1 VVPRLF
7 LALAILFARLPAQ
20 AATGD
25 TALHLTSA
33 EVLAV
38 EGKGFSPPPYSQ
50 TSDTLQGQWTP
61 VTLPHIMPSHLA
73 SAGGGGPPLTVA
85 TWYRARVEGA
95 PPGENSQHQ
104 YLYVPRW
111 KTDGQI
117 AIYGDGRLLYQ
128 SHANLMWNG
137 SNHPLWVPLDGTTG
151 TRIPREILIRI
162 ERLRATGGA
171 LSSLWVGGQDELG
184 WRYRTREWLQAQLP
198 FMSSTA
204 FLAVGCFSLLVWC
217 MRRRETLYLLFFA
230 VSAIS
235 FLRTMHYYAGQ
246 ERLPVSDE
254 WFGWVTVNSVFWL
267 LAAVHLFLE
276 RLHRQP
282 RPWLTRTLLATSLAV
297 GLATLPVSEAM
308 PNATVFAPV
317 IYGLILVLSLGTLTL
332 NTRSA
337 LRARSVEAML
347 LAGWSLFSLVLGLC
361 DWLLQNNLVDVEWGF
376 PSSYANVGAFV
387 LYMFIMFRRYVGAIA
402 GMEELN
408 ASLEARLQAR
418 EAELSASHERLRRA
432 EHHQT
437 LAQERQRMMQDMH
450 DGLGSSL
457 RSALWAVERG
467 KIGEPGAVAEVLK
480 SCIDDLKLAIDSME
494 PVESD
499 LLLLLA
505 TLRYRLG
512 SRLETT
518 GLELSW
524 EISDV
529 PPLPW
534 LDPRSSLHIL
544 RILQEVFTN
553 IIKHTQ
559 ASHVSLTT
567 AVEHDCVV
575 VGIRDNGC
583 GFDVEAALR
592 GGGHGLSNQVRRAQA
607 IGCTL
612 AWKSDADGTL
622 VSLRLPLAPAPSA
635 DAEPAAAGDSAQ
647 LAVLR

>member
-1 VVPRLF
+1 
-7 LALAILFARLPAQ
+7 
-20 AATGD
+20 
-25 TALHLTSA
+25 
-33 EVLAV
+33 
-38 EGKGFSPPPYSQ
+38 
-50 TSDTLQGQWTP
+50 
-61 VTLPHIMPSHLA
+61 MPSHLA
-73 SAGGGGPPLTVA
+73 SAGGSGPPLTVV
-85 TWYRARVEGA
+85 TWYRARVEGVQ
-95 PPGENSQHQ
+95 PSGNSQHQ

-151 TRIPREILIRI
+151 ARIPREILIRI

-184 WRYRTREWLQAQLP
+184 WRYRIREWLQAQLP

-204 FLAVGCFSLLVWC
+204 FLAVGCFSLLAWC

-282 RPWLTRTLLATSLAV
+282 RPWLSRTLLAASLAV

-317 IYGLILVLSLGTLTL
+317 IYGLILVLSLVTLTL

-361 DWLLQNNLVDVEWGF
+361 DWLLQNNLVDIEWGF

-387 LYMFIMFRRYVGAIA
+387 LYMFIMFRRYIGAIA
-402 GMEELN
+402 GMEKMN

-457 RSALWAVERG
+457 RSALRAVERG

-518 GLELSW
+518 GLELNW
-524 EISDV
+524 EISDL

-559 ASHVSLTT
+559 ASHVRLTT
-567 AVEHDCVV
+567 AVERDCVV
-575 VGIRDNGC
+575 VGIRDNGR

-612 AWKSDADGTL
+612 AWESDTGGTL
-622 VSLRLPLAPAPSA
+622 VSLRLPLTLAPSA
-635 DAEPAAAGDSAQ
+635 SAEPAPAGDSTR
-647 LAVLR
+647 LAALR